1 MRQFAVEINNLSA
14 RYRTSVA
21 ISDLTLT
28 IRHGEVFGL
37 LGPNGAGKTT
47 LFRMITGEM
56 SPASGEVRVL
66 GGTTA
71 DAAIRRRIGYVPER
85 YALHDHLTV
94 REALTMYGSLSGVS
108 AAYLHQRIERV
119 LSELDLQV
127 VGNRPIKQLSRGLQQ
142 RMAIAQAILHE
153 PDLILLDEPA
163 SALDPSS
170 RNLLRFLVHQW
181 AANGKTVV
189 INSHLLIDIE
199 QMCSRIAVMV
209 KGKIV
214 ISGEIGEL
222 TRGITLEERYVQIVS
237 ES

>member
-1 MRQFAVEINNLSA
+1 
-14 RYRTSVA
+14 
-21 ISDLTLT
+21 
-28 IRHGEVFGL
+28 
-37 LGPNGAGKTT
+37 
-47 LFRMITGEM
+47 
-56 SPASGEVRVL
+56 
-66 GGTTA
+66 
-71 DAAIRRRIGYVPER
+71 
-85 YALHDHLTV
+85 
-94 REALTMYGSLSGVS
+94 MYGSLSGVS